1 VHGSL
6 RVLDILARDTGRPAD
21 QTLEG
26 VWQRYQRERSSGA
39 SPFAAAVLAA
49 FAADRLGFAFAAGY
63 PAALEH
69 LVGGQCLPAA
79 LCVTEIGGN
88 GPRAIET
95 QLEARG
101 SGYRLTGAKTFVTF
115 GRLATHLIVAARAG
129 DKPDGKPDLK
139 VVQIPA
145 ARDGVAV
152 EDLPEIAFV
161 PEIPHARVSFEQ
173 AEVREEE
180 LLPGDG
186 YLGYVKPFRTIEDI
200 HVVGAT
206 LGYLVGAARRNEASS
221 LLIAK
226 MTEKLLSLEHLLEGD
241 PLDPRVHV
249 ALHGAHT
256 GVMELLTTEDFTHL
270 LECLPDDERSRW
282 ERDKPLL
289 AVASSA
295 REKRFERARQA
306 LP

>member
-1 VHGSL
+1 MHGSL
-6 RVLDILARDTGRPAD
+6 RVLDVLARDTGRPEEH
-21 QTLEG
+21 TLEG
-26 VWQRYQRERSSGA
+26 VWERYREECSSGA
-39 SPFAAAVLAA
+39 SPFVAAVMAA
-49 FAADRLGFAFAAGY
+49 LAADRLGFAFAAGY
-63 PAALEH
+63 LAALEH
-69 LVGGQCLPAA
+69 LVGGQHLPAA
-79 LCVTEIGGN
+79 LCVTEVGGN

-101 SGYRLTGAKTFVTF
+101 TGYRLTGAKTFVTF
-115 GRLATHLIVAARAG
+115 GRLATRLIVAARVG
-129 DKPDGKPDLK
+129 DKPNGTPDLK

-161 PEIPHARVSFEQ
+161 PEIPHARVCFEQ
-173 AEVREEE
+173 VEVREEE

-186 YLGYVKPFRTIEDI
+186 YLGYIKPFRTIEDI

-206 LGYLVGAARRNEASS
+206 LGYLVGAARRNDASS
-221 LLIAK
+221 VLIAK
-226 MTEKLLSLEHLLEGD
+226 MTEKLLSLEHLLEGE

-249 ALHGAHT
+249 ALHGAHA
-256 GVMELLTTEDFTHL
+256 GVMELLTTEDFTQL
-270 LECLPDDERSRW
+270 LERLPEEERGRW
-282 ERDKPLL
+282 ARDKPLL

-306 LP
+306 LS